1 MMYTE
6 FKSISSKN
14 ANMSSRQTS
23 SRQVMSSFQWLEC
36 ELSEL
41 VYFTE
46 K

>member
-1 MMYTE
+1 MMYAE
-6 FKSISSKN
+6 LKSVSSKI
-14 ANMSSRQTS
+14 ANMSSRQTIS
-23 SRQVMSSFQWLEC
+23 LQVMSSFQWLEC